1 MGGRK
6 VLRRGAPR
14 LLGSHDGVQ
23 GRAYARAY
31 ADLDAAL
38 GPFPT
43 RLLRFEAGRVA
54 LARVNLAAASRIR
67 AAARH
72 ARETGRGRRPSLPQL
87 ERLQRR
93 QALQDQSY
101 GQALAQLRELVAAT
115 RRPASV
121 AELIAQQGS
130 GRPT

>member
-6 VLRRGAPR
+6 PLRHGAPR
-14 LLGSHDGVQ
+14 LLGRHDGRQ
-23 GRAYARAY
+23 GRAYSVAY
-31 ADLDAAL
+31 ADLVAAL

-54 LARVNLAAASRIR
+54 LARVNLEEASGALAAL
-67 AAARH
+67 RH
-72 ARETGRGRRPSLPQL
+72 ARATGRGRRPSTRDL
-87 ERLQRR
+87 ERAQRR

-101 GQALAQLRELVAAT
+101 SQALGALRELLAAT

-121 AELIAQQGS
+121 ADLVRA
-130 GRPT
+130 GRPA